1 MRVLLA
7 TDGTWGDV
15 GPLAA
20 VASEL
25 RTRGHAVRAL
35 LNPSYADDVERQGL
49 EVERV
54 GVPWEERLEGLD
66 PADFM
71 KPISG
76 TLLVLQKFLIPEI
89 AKWALATARA
99 VDDFRPDA
107 ALVHHLAWGPL
118 RALSDREVP
127 MAAAFLAPTVLMS
140 ADDPGR
146 PAASFPPPPRWLMR
160 TSRPMLHA
168 LFRRLLQRRA
178 ALEFE
183 AAGYAPPRDLYFYA
197 HEASRAA
204 LGLWSRR
211 LRGPARDDPPGMT
224 ICGAAFPV
232 EPDPL
237 DPELESFLQ
246 AGDPPVVVTLGTS
259 AREMGRPLYQ
269 GAADACARL
278 GCRAVLLTGTSNRP
292 ERLPNGVVTFAS
304 APHGRLLPR
313 ACAVVHHAGAG
324 TGAQVLR
331 SGRPAVIVPFGHD
344 QIDNAFRAER
354 LGVAR
359 VVPRKRASVDRLARS
374 LELVLGDERVL
385 AAAREV
391 GEFVGREQGASV
403 AADQLERLAPPGP
416 EGQSRRI
423 GTRAHRARTLPNE
436 DA

>member
-1 MRVLLA
+1 
-7 TDGTWGDV
+7 
-15 GPLAA
+15 
-20 VASEL
+20 
-25 RTRGHAVRAL
+25 
-35 LNPSYADDVERQGL
+35 VERQGL

-54 GVPWEERLEGLD
+54 GIPWEERLEGLD

-76 TLLVLQKFLIPEI
+76 TLLVLQEFLIPEI
-89 AKWALATARA
+89 AKWAMAMSRA
-99 VDDFRPDA
+99 IDDFRPDA

-118 RALSDREVP
+118 RALSEREVP
-127 MAAAFLAPTVLMS
+127 MAAAFLAPSVLMS

-146 PAASFPPPPRWLMR
+146 LTMSLPPPPRWVMR
-160 TSRPMLHA
+160 AGRPILRA
-168 LFRRLLQRRA
+168 VFRRLLRGA
-178 ALEFE
+178 EPELE

-197 HEASRAA
+197 HEASRIA

-211 LRGPARDDPPGMT
+211 LRGPARDDPPGLV
-224 ICGAAFPV
+224 ICGAAFPL

-269 GAADACARL
+269 DAADACAR
-278 GCRAVLLTGTSNRP
+278 GGRRAVLLTGTANRP
-292 ERLPNGVVTFAS
+292 ERLPDGVVAFES

-359 VVPRKRASVDRLARS
+359 VVPRRRASAHRLSRSLAR
-374 LELVLGDERVL
+374 VLGDEHVL

-391 GEFVGREQGASV
+391 GDFVGREQGASV
-403 AADQLERLAPPGP
+403 AADLVERLPA
-416 EGQSRRI
+416 SRRT
-423 GTRAHRARTLPNE
+423 GQRPGLQRRQ
-436 DA
+436 

>member
-25 RTRGHAVRAL
+25 RARGHAVRAL
-35 LNPSYADDVERQGL
+35 VNPSYADDVERLGL
-49 EVERV
+49 DVERV
-54 GVPWEERLEGLD
+54 GVAWEERLEGLD
-66 PADFM
+66 PTAFL

-76 TLLVLQKFLIPEI
+76 TLLVFQKFMIPEI
-89 AKWALATARA
+89 AKWAVATTRA
-99 VDDFRPDA
+99 VDEFRPDA

-118 RALSDREVP
+118 RALSDQGVP
-127 MAAAFLAPTVLMS
+127 IAAAFLAPSVLMS
-140 ADDPGR
+140 ADEPGQ
-146 PAASFPPPPRWLMR
+146 PAMSFPAPPRWLMR
-160 TSRPMLHA
+160 TIRPVLRA
-168 LFRRLLQRRA
+168 VFRRQLDRMA
-178 ALEFE
+178 SLEFE
-183 AAGYAPPRDLYFYA
+183 SAGYAAPRDLFFYA
-197 HEASRAA
+197 QEASRVT

-246 AGDPPVVVTLGTS
+246 VGDPPVAVTLGTS
-259 AREMGRPLYQ
+259 AREMGRPLYEC
-269 GAADACARL
+269 AADACARL
-278 GCRAVLLTGTSNRP
+278 GRRAVLLTGASGRP
-292 ERLPNGVVTFAS
+292 DRLPGGVVAFAS

-313 ACAVVHHAGAG
+313 TCAVVHHAGAG
-324 TGAQVLR
+324 TGAQALR

-344 QIDNAFRAER
+344 QIDNALRAER

-359 VVPRKRASVDRLARS
+359 VVARKRASVDRLARS
-374 LELVLGDERVL
+374 LALVLADQRML
-385 AAAREV
+385 AAASEV

-403 AADQLERLAPPGP
+403 AADRLERLATPRTGSAVGVPSAEIG
-416 EGQSRRI
+416 RRD
-423 GTRAHRARTLPNE
+423 RNAC
-436 DA
+436 

>member
-1 MRVLLA
+1 MRVLVA

-25 RTRGHAVRAL
+25 RTRGHAVRLL

-54 GVPWEERLEGLD
+54 GVPWEDQLEGLD

-76 TLLVLQKFLIPEI
+76 TLLVLQKFLVPEI
-89 AKWALATARA
+89 AQWAAATART

-118 RALSDREVP
+118 RALSEREVP
-127 MAAAFLAPTVLMS
+127 VAAALLAPTVLMS

-146 PAASFPPPPRWLMR
+146 PAGSLPPPPRWLVR
-160 TSRPMLHA
+160 TSRPVLRA
-168 LFRRLLQRRA
+168 IFRRLLDRRA
-178 ALEFE
+178 APEFG
-183 AAGYAPPRDLYFYA
+183 AAGYSPPRDLYFYA
-197 HEASRAA
+197 HEVARLT

-211 LRGPARDDPPGMT
+211 
-224 ICGAAFPV
+224 
-232 EPDPL
+232 
-237 DPELESFLQ
+237 
-246 AGDPPVVVTLGTS
+246 
-259 AREMGRPLYQ
+259 
-269 GAADACARL
+269 
-278 GCRAVLLTGTSNRP
+278 
-292 ERLPNGVVTFAS
+292 
-304 APHGRLLPR
+304 
-313 ACAVVHHAGAG
+313 
-324 TGAQVLR
+324 LR

-344 QIDNAFRAER
+344 QIDNAFRASS

-359 VVPRKRASVDRLARS
+359 VVPRKRETVDRLARS

-416 EGQSRRI
+416 RGGSDRRSRS
-423 GTRAHRARTLPNE
+423 TT
-436 DA
+436 